1 MEKEELR
8 AKLVVAKSLDEA
20 SEILNG
26 NPNPDPERA
35 WKEIENHRSAN
46 VQRLDLNELDALSGG
61 AFFVFAKKGFQL
73 SEGH

>member
-26 NPNPDPERA
+26 NPSLDPER
-35 WKEIENHRSAN
+35 
-46 VQRLDLNELDALSGG
+46 V
-61 AFFVFAKKGFQL
+61 
-73 SEGH
+73 